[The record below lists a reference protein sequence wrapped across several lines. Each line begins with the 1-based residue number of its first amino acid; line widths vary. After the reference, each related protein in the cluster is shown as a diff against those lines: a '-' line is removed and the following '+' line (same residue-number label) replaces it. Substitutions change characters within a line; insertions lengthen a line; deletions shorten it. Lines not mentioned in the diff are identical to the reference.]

1 MEYQQEGHKYF
12 VRVFARN
19 EVGLSEALEMEE
31 PVKVVRPPGKKINNF
46 YFKINQ
52 TIDSYRHR
60 YKHSLIQLSLNW
72 FNYKDAVIFYCKQMS
87 SASSFYN

>member
-52 TIDSYRHR
+52 TIDG
-60 YKHSLIQLSLNW
+60 
-72 FNYKDAVIFYCKQMS
+72 
-87 SASSFYN
+87 